1 LQDRSAL
8 LEEIGQLDV
17 EGMVMGSFDFATH
30 RPVLA
35 GQRSPGRSAFLER
48 DRQQRVCNG
57 LSLTP
62 KTDSLPNVRFRG
74 TPSAGAGQKR
84 KFDLGIQL
92 PQLQTFVDLSGAQA
106 SSGPMLPVTESPRPL

>member
-1 LQDRSAL
+1 
-8 LEEIGQLDV
+8 
-17 EGMVMGSFDFATH
+17 MGSFDFATH

-48 DRQQRVCNG
+48 DGQQRVCNG

-84 KFDLGIQL
+84 PVGRLVEL
-92 PQLQTFVDLSGAQA
+92 PQSGRSLTGVASPQQGLRGKPRLTSGTRVAGHLSEPAA
-106 SSGPMLPVTESPRPL
+106 V

>member
-1 LQDRSAL
+1 
-8 LEEIGQLDV
+8 
-17 EGMVMGSFDFATH
+17 MGSFDFATH

-74 TPSAGAGQKR
+74 TPSAGAGHFPPLTKP
-84 KFDLGIQL
+84 DSLAE
-92 PQLQTFVDLSGAQA
+92 SGQ
-106 SSGPMLPVTESPRPL
+106 